1 MSFYK
6 FDPDDI
12 FINTLEGYPEFSFYI
27 VSGTVY
33 IDSMP
38 HKNQTNPD
46 VPDGFVSIYE
56 INNDKPVAQRINPK
70 AIKSDYFS
78 PIKSITQRDYRI
90 RFNYTGEDIT
100 GSYNL
105 SASIARDYY
114 ETDSLRPRVNAIRN
128 ALEHY
133 GFVSPQY
140 QWTSSFGDKSTQ
152 EMSVISIPSIFYGER
167 IKKGSVILN
176 YYISGTLIGTLNDYG
191 YNGEL
196 IQTGPVGSTGSG
208 SCAGVVLYKEGVM
221 LLTGSWSLGA
231 GLITYSGSNAVGDK
245 WTMFGDGL
253 HKEISGYATLPSASF
268 SIDYQGVSRTN
279 TMTMLAHARYGE
291 LNYSNNPTFKK
302 NSGRAIPLES
312 NNKFAF
318 EEFPVLPKNITDTP
332 LTDVTPNYKKETYI
346 TKVAIYD
353 KDKNLIGY
361 AKTAKPVRKTE
372 DRQYTFKLKL
382 DL

>member
-1 MSFYK
+1 MSLFK

-12 FINTLEGYPEFSFYI
+12 FINTLEGYPEFSFYV

-33 IDSMP
+33 IDSIP
-38 HKNQTNPD
+38 HKKQANPD
-46 VPDGFVSIYE
+46 VPDGYYSIYE
-56 INNDKPVAQRINPK
+56 INNDKTVAQSINPK

-90 RFNYTGEDIT
+90 RHNYTGEDIT

-105 SASIARDYY
+105 SASIARDYFALN
-114 ETDSLRPRVNAIRN
+114 SSRPRVSAIRN
-128 ALEHY
+128 ALDEY
-133 GFVSPQY
+133 AFLSPHY
-140 QWTSSFGDKSTQ
+140 QWTSSFGQKATQ
-152 EMSVISIPSIFYGER
+152 EMSVISIPSIFYGEK
-167 IKKGSVILN
+167 IKRGSVMLN
-176 YYISGTLIGTLNDYG
+176 YYISGTLVGTLKDYG

-196 IQTGPVGSTGSG
+196 IQTGPVGSNGSG

-221 LLTGSWSLGA
+221 ILTGSWSLGG
-231 GLITYSGSNAVGDK
+231 GLITYLGSNTTGDK

-253 HKEISGYATLPSASF
+253 HKNITTHATLPSASF

-279 TMTMLAHARYGE
+279 TITMLAHAKYGE
-291 LNYSNNPTFKK
+291 LNYSNNPTFKE
-302 NSGRAIPLES
+302 NSNPNNGQYVS
-312 NNKFAF
+312 NKYTY
-318 EEFPVLPKNITDTP
+318 EETPVLPKNITDTP
-332 LTDVTPNYKKETYI
+332 LTDVVPNYEKETYI

-353 KDKNLIGY
+353 KDKNIIGY
-361 AKTAKPVRKTE
+361 AKVATPVRKTE